1 MSFYGN
7 PLKHGKG
14 VNKPFRSP
22 LIKTDPNQDRGDGS
36 PNSRRLNTPSK
47 VNQISRVKSLGF
59 KSPMRAHG
67 FISPLKP
74 LEIMSPSKELEVKAV
89 SKSLIGLGSPLK
101 RLEHKSLGTKISLRP
116 IENTPPKT
124 SRIVSSKSSEKGVK
138 KSLSLENELSS
149 KEKDRDT
156 HEKVEN
162 SSPKFFSNEKSL
174 KSKLRSPAK
183 DLDSEIKEEKSP
195 IKNIDLNTPPP
206 SPMILEVIKSPEYQ
220 PVVKLRKLSSD
231 LQKISKQDLAILINR
246 INEKQRKMAELRAII
261 PHNRKIP
268 EVNEERSGEKK
279 T

>member
-59 KSPMRAHG
+59 KSPMRVHG

-74 LEIMSPSKELEVKAV
+74 LEIKSPSKELETKAV
-89 SKSLIGLGSPLK
+89 SKSLIGFGSPLK
-101 RLEHKSLGTKISLRP
+101 RLEHKSLGTKISLKP

-124 SRIVSSKSSEKGVK
+124 SKNISSKSSENSVH
-138 KSLSLENELSS
+138 KSLFLENNSPA

-156 HEKVEN
+156 HQKMEN
-162 SSPKFFSNEKSL
+162 SSPQFSSKEKSL
-174 KSKLRSPAK
+174 KSKLRSPPN
-183 DLDSEIKEEKSP
+183 DLDSKIKEEKSP
-195 IKNIDLNTPPP
+195 NKNNFLNTPPP
-206 SPMILEVIKSPEYQ
+206 SPK
-220 PVVKLRKLSSD
+220 
-231 LQKISKQDLAILINR
+231 
-246 INEKQRKMAELRAII
+246 
-261 PHNRKIP
+261 
-268 EVNEERSGEKK
+268 
-279 T
+279 